1 MMDDISMSERI
12 TLSTGFPNLEVASS
26 FGSNRS
32 DPRRGRSRRPL
43 DKPMTGKPIRSLS
56 ADSRP
61 QYGNSIQ
68 QSASNDVLYL
78 PQESRAVVTPSPLY
92 TTRFSSDFDMHELNG
107 IHNANKMAAA
117 SGTERGHSM
126 DFNILQSFS
135 TDSGGRRSRG
145 HGGGRALTNSASYQE
160 PEIGI
165 PYNWTTNE
173 AHRPDPTDK
182 DYLKDSLIMFGDAYA
197 DQASVYTG
205 ISKEELI
212 QKKRRDQTVL
222 KKKEKKYGKKSKNRI
237 VNLPTSLLATATP
250 TQTTVPLTSLASVN
264 SGPQSGGGNA
274 HQQQSKG
281 RTGLRSSLV
290 RKKF

>member
-32 DPRRGRSRRPL
+32 DPRRGRSRRQL

-68 QSASNDVLYL
+68 QSASNDILYL

-145 HGGGRALTNSASYQE
+145 HGGG
-160 PEIGI
+160 
-165 PYNWTTNE
+165 
-173 AHRPDPTDK
+173 
-182 DYLKDSLIMFGDAYA
+182 F
-197 DQASVYTG
+197 
-205 ISKEELI
+205 
-212 QKKRRDQTVL
+212 
-222 KKKEKKYGKKSKNRI
+222 
-237 VNLPTSLLATATP
+237 
-250 TQTTVPLTSLASVN
+250 
-264 SGPQSGGGNA
+264 
-274 HQQQSKG
+274 
-281 RTGLRSSLV
+281 
-290 RKKF
+290 